1 MGNNNL
7 SSELSKKTNVLG
19 LKLWGIIGV
28 AVAVIIVITLL
39 FLCSWLLLKR
49 RRSSSKRKH
58 SKLSHQQQQ
67 EEEALEKKS
76 LEIKEVKID
85 RVGNTY
91 LPPPDPIL
99 VTISENSGEKESME
113 KGVVHVGDPQSGSF
127 KNSIGSWRAEKEQQR
142 GTAAAVAAFVDMGG
156 EVRHHHH
163 YTHENPNNNMVIL
176 PSPPQFEASA
186 EKRGSF
192 GHDTIPPL
200 DNKTHS
206 FLSLS
211 GGSVSARSIDSPVS
225 AAASAAS
232 AAPEV
237 SHLGW
242 GHWYTLR
249 ELEAATNN
257 FGESNVVGEGGY
269 GIVYRGQLPDGT
281 MVAVKNLLNNRGQ
294 AEKEFRVEVEAI
306 GRVRHKN
313 LVRLLGYCAEG
324 AHRML
329 VYEYVDNGN
338 LEQWLHGPV
347 SKTNPLPWETR
358 MKIVLG
364 TAKGLAYL
372 HEALEPKVVHRDI
385 KSSNILVD
393 SEWNAKV
400 SDFGLAKLLGSGKSH
415 VTTRVMG
422 TFGYVAPEY
431 ANTGLLNERSD
442 VYSFGVL
449 LMEIITGRDPV
460 DYNRAAGEINLVD
473 WLKQMVGNRRSEEVA
488 DPSMELKP
496 TSRAL
501 KRSLLVALR
510 CVDPDALKRPKIG
523 HVVHMLEA
531 EEFPFRDDRKVGS
544 TNVRSHRTEAQ
555 SQERLLQRLSAGQ
568 SADDSDTSVEES
580 PATKAFV
587 KRNRNWETTRSTPR
601 RYEG

>member
-1 MGNNNL
+1 MASSSM
-7 SSELSKKTNVLG
+7 SSELSRKTGIFG
-19 LKLWGIIGV
+19 LKLW
-28 AVAVIIVITLL
+28 AVIGICVALVIVATLF
-39 FLCSWLLLKR
+39 FLWMCLLAKR
-49 RRSSSKRKH
+49 RPKQEKLPLHQVSDSSK
-58 SKLSHQQQQ
+58 
-67 EEEALEKKS
+67 
-76 LEIKEVKID
+76 EIKEVKID

-91 LPPPDPIL
+91 LPPPDPVL
-99 VTISENSGEKESME
+99 LTISENSGEKESME
-113 KGVVHVGDPQSGSF
+113 KGVVHVGDTKSSSF
-127 KNSIGSWRAEKEQQR
+127 KNPIMWKGDREKT
-142 GTAAAVAAFVDMGG
+142 GFAD
-156 EVRHHHH
+156 EVVMQAHDSAIDK
-163 YTHENPNNNMVIL
+163 HEK
-176 PSPPQFEASA
+176 PSSLKFEANNY
-186 EKRGSF
+186 ERG
-192 GHDTIPPL
+192 
-200 DNKTHS
+200 S

-211 GGSVSARSIDSPVS
+211 GGSGSTRSLDSPV
-225 AAASAAS
+225 S

-249 ELEAATNN
+249 ELEAATDN
-257 FGESNVVGEGGY
+257 FADSNVLGEGGY
-269 GIVYRGQLPDGT
+269 GIVYRGQLPDST
-281 MVAVKNLLNNRGQ
+281 LIAVKNLLNNRGQ

-338 LEQWLHGPV
+338 LEQWLHGPL
-347 SKTNPLPWETR
+347 SQTNTLPWEAR
-358 MKIVLG
+358 MRIVMG

-393 SEWNAKV
+393 AQWNAKV

-488 DPSMELKP
+488 DPSMEVKP

-501 KRSLLVALR
+501 KRALLVALR
-510 CVDPDALKRPKIG
+510 CVDPDALKRPKMG

-531 EEFPFRDDRKVGS
+531 EEFPFRDDRKAGS
-544 TNVRSHRTEAQ
+544 SHPRSHRTEAQ
-555 SQERLLQRLSAGQ
+555 NQERLLQRLSKGQ
-568 SADDSDTSVEES
+568 SADIDSDNSIDDS
-580 PATKAFV
+580 PA
-587 KRNRNWETTRSTPR
+587 NRNFVRRARAYENLANTNSPR